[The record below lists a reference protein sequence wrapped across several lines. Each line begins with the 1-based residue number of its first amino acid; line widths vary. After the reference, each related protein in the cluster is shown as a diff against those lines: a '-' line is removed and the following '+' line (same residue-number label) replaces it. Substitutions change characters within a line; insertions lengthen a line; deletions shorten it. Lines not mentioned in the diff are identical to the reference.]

1 MCQKL
6 VMSQSSRKF
15 KICSYHVL
23 NHHQDEGTGFKNSYN
38 KFGGSEK
45 ISFNC
50 GFINTALKQ
59 SFSESFAAFTLLLIH

>member
-1 MCQKL
+1 MWQKL

-15 KICSYHVL
+15 KICSCHVL
-23 NHHQDEGTGFKNSYN
+23 NHHQDEGKGFKNSYN

-50 GFINTALKQ
+50 GFINTVLKQ
-59 SFSESFAAFTLLLIH
+59 SFSESFLLLSLFY